1 MLPTL
6 ETGVLMV
13 ITSLSWGI
21 YRSRNKKDGIN
32 RFGAIDTVFG
42 LLTLIELISELSD
55 FALIVIDSV
64 DLHTAEDNRADAPAD
79 QESGEKPK

>member
-1 MLPTL
+1 M
-6 ETGVLMV
+6 
-13 ITSLSWGI
+13 
-21 YRSRNKKDGIN
+21 
-32 RFGAIDTVFG
+32 G

-55 FALIVIDSV
+55 FALIVVDSV

>member
-1 MLPTL
+1 MGYPSLP
-6 ETGVLMV
+6 
-13 ITSLSWGI
+13 
-21 YRSRNKKDGIN
+21 KQKDGIN

-42 LLTLIELISELSD
+42 LLTLMELVAELSD
-55 FALIVIDSV
+55 FALIVIGSV